1 MVHQLGKDCGLF
13 PWALLH
19 WAYTDKM
26 HPSWTEHLSS
36 RRLVQHHGRGKDT
49 ARQQRLEEEQMEH
62 FRKMKSIL
70 RELLEVFVAG
80 RVAASP
86 KIADALST
94 ADALP
99 VLIVFFC
106 RSHLEQN
113 SIRHGPNIPFQT
125 SAPTSHGRCRYV
137 SLPVVARFVDW
148 CPSHN
153 HVVWHFCYILLR
165 LVLHKTCMKFMCI
178 HALIRATPKIFPLSI
193 YPHLDNIK
201 IWFKTIVTETW
212 GVPRDAKKVRQF
224 LHWTSMKQSNFW
236 GLSFFSHP
244 QV

>member
-1 MVHQLGKDCGLF
+1 
-13 PWALLH
+13 
-19 WAYTDKM
+19 M

-99 VLIVFFC
+99 VLIVFF
-106 RSHLEQN
+106 L
-113 SIRHGPNIPFQT
+113 PIP
-125 SAPTSHGRCRYV
+125 S
-137 SLPVVARFVDW
+137 
-148 CPSHN
+148 
-153 HVVWHFCYILLR
+153 
-165 LVLHKTCMKFMCI
+165 
-178 HALIRATPKIFPLSI
+178 
-193 YPHLDNIK
+193 
-201 IWFKTIVTETW
+201 
-212 GVPRDAKKVRQF
+212 
-224 LHWTSMKQSNFW
+224 
-236 GLSFFSHP
+236 
-244 QV
+244 